1 MLAGWH
7 GRVMAAAPEAMR
19 AGLWVHGALRR
30 LPEAC
35 ALEAELEALLRAEGV
50 PFWGWSA
57 VDAFAAGAGFPGQE
71 PHLDHADLTQVDN
84 PDAGKFTVSIA
95 LDDCAAEDGG
105 LGYWREGTYARLSVR
120 AGDVYLVRPWTLH
133 CGSRPGGLRSRTNKS
148 NPAVSST
155 ETERSAQ
162 RVGRP
167 TFWRR
172 VLQWNFWGQAPSAE
186 DRALFAAARARNAT
200 DGRTLRDVA

>member
-30 LPEAC
+30 LPEAR

-57 VDAFAAGAGFPGQE
+57 VDAFAAGAGFAGQE

-105 LGYWREGTYARLSVR
+105 LGYWREGTYARLPVR

-133 CGSRPGGLRSRTNKS
+133 CG
-148 NPAVSST
+148 
-155 ETERSAQ
+155 SAQ

-172 VLQWNFWGQAPSAE
+172 VLQWNFWGQAPSAG
-186 DRALFAAARARNAT
+186 DRALFAAARARSAT